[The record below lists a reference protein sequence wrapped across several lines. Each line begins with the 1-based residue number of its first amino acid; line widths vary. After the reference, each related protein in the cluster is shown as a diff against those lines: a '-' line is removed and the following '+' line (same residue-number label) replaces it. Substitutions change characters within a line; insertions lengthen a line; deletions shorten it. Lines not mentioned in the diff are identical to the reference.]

1 MKNSIMT
8 PEQKAKKAAYNKAYA
23 TKKKAEMSQPKFDDF
38 LSELKFEKSFDHKV
52 RLYKNLKMELGNSY
66 CASPG
71 AVLSFTQI
79 KNENNLITFRV
90 KRTGRRTFYTTSNE
104 LVNAQATE

>member
-1 MKNSIMT
+1 MKTLSA
-8 PEQKAKKAAYNKAYA
+8 EQKEKKAAANKAYRA
-23 TKKKAEMSQPKFDDF
+23 KKKAEMAQPKFDDF
-38 LSELKFEKSFDHKV
+38 LSELKFEKEFAHKV
-52 RLYKNLKMELGNSY
+52 RLYKNLKMEIENSY

-71 AVLSFTQI
+71 SVLSFTQI

-104 LVNAQATE
+104 LVNTQAAE

>member
-8 PEQKAKKAAYNKAYA
+8 PEQKAKKAETNKAYRA
-23 TKKKAEMSQPKFDDF
+23 KKKVEMASPKFDDF
-38 LSELKFEKSFDHKV
+38 LRELKFEREFAHKV
-52 RLYKNLKMELGNSY
+52 RLYKTLKMEIENSY

-71 AVLSFTQI
+71 SVLSFTQI

-104 LVNAQATE
+104 LINAQAAE